1 MTDYVGGFRYRLI
14 HESLFQMIS
23 DSLDQLGWFDGQPGR
38 ENVRIVPEA
47 LPLQVEIPLN
57 TIALVDLDMSDTD
70 DEMGSNLS
78 ETRWTFY
85 VDFYAADKSIG
96 IHLIN
101 DVRDIM
107 KGKMSSIGRISP
119 SFGVYDY
126 SLNPTLVPADLS
138 SNLSLKIP
146 FAVERPTVPKLSLF
160 QCLASLS
167 NLVSLTK

>member
-126 SLNPTLVPADLS
+126 SLATPVEVFVCQIEDVMVDKAANVQ
-138 SNLSLKIP
+138 NEWLKNWYTCR
-146 FAVERPTVPKLSLF
+146 FDVVDTYYGA
-160 QCLASLS
+160 
-167 NLVSLTK
+167 